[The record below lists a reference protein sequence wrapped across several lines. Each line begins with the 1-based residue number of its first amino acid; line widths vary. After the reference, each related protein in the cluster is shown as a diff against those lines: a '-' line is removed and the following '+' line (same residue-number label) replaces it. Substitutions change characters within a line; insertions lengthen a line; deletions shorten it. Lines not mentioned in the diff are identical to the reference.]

1 MNPDYPEFDYMEI
14 VWQIRQVVR
23 DPDPEYFVKV
33 FSLTSEGIVAK
44 FATPHQETLLHR
56 LVQTECELVFRSVLG
71 NYGEDKLQEYL
82 SFYLESPL
90 DAEVVRRVLSTWRE
104 KLFAMWNRKL
114 NADEDLSTISLD
126 GETLPSLLPL
136 APLVDQI
143 FFILFTDRLFLFQFN
158 DVLSKIVPFLKDF
171 GFSQYLTKNGTI
183 RRLNYIPKWLEK
195 GIFKRDQGYCVQC
208 ERNLM
213 GVKTIEE
220 IHYDHIVPLAQYGC
234 NDPVNFQLFC
244 KECNLRKGKKK
255 WLPPENAL
263 HFW

>member
-33 FSLTSEGIVAK
+33 FSPTNEGIVAK

-90 DAEVVRRVLSTWRE
+90 DAEVVRKALSTWHE
-104 KLFAMWNRKL
+104 KLSAMWNRKL
-114 NADEDLSTISLD
+114 NADEDLSTIGLD

-136 APLVDQI
+136 APLIDQI

-171 GFSQYLTKNGTI
+171 GSRALRLIAGTLVRCQKI
-183 RRLNYIPKWLEK
+183 W
-195 GIFKRDQGYCVQC
+195 
-208 ERNLM
+208 
-213 GVKTIEE
+213 
-220 IHYDHIVPLAQYGC
+220 
-234 NDPVNFQLFC
+234 
-244 KECNLRKGKKK
+244 
-255 WLPPENAL
+255 
-263 HFW
+263 